1 MKSDVAAL
9 EGILGFLLKSKP
21 NKKKEPQ
28 KNATK
33 QVEEKEEKEVK
44 EVKEVK
50 GKTVMMS
57 LGQLG
62 RKKLKEDTK
71 EDTKEKTFFK
81 KKKRKR

>member
-33 QVEEKEEKEVK
+33 QVEEKEDKEEKEEK

-71 EDTKEKTFFK
+71 EKTFFK

>member
-33 QVEEKEEKEVK
+33 QVEEKEEKEEK

-50 GKTVMMS
+50 NKTVMMS

-71 EDTKEKTFFK
+71 EKTFFK

>member
-33 QVEEKEEKEVK
+33 QVEEKEEKE
-44 EVKEVK
+44 EKEVK

-71 EDTKEKTFFK
+71 EKTFFK

>member
-33 QVEEKEEKEVK
+33 QVEEKEDKEEK

-71 EDTKEKTFFK
+71 EKTFFK